1 MRIGL
6 GSVMVSLQEAM
17 PLEKKSC
24 REAKNFYTKKR
35 KMGEGEEREEG
46 LFVKEMK
53 VEKEAIELTLD
64 VPLPL
69 DWQRCLDIKSG
80 EIHFYNTRT
89 QRRTSTD
96 PRLILD
102 PPATAP
108 LSLDLELNLSSRH
121 STPIRPPAPP
131 LEKPKTDHRDVK
143 GLSLLWNS
151 LDAGAGADSDTKE
164 MVAAVCARC
173 HMLVMMSKPAL
184 SCPNCKFVNPPDHSF
199 ST

>member
-1 MRIGL
+1 
-6 GSVMVSLQEAM
+6 MVSLQ
-17 PLEKKSC
+17 
-24 REAKNFYTKKR
+24 KNFFYTKKR
-35 KMGEGEEREEG
+35 KMGGDGEESEG
-46 LFVKEMK
+46 FFAKEMK
-53 VEKEAIELTLD
+53 VEKEEIELTLD

-89 QRRTSTD
+89 QRRTAMD

-108 LSLDLELNLSSRH
+108 LSLDLELNLSSSH
-121 STPIRPPAPP
+121 SPPRRSPRALP
-131 LEKPKTDHRDVK
+131 LEKRPNSHRDIK
-143 GLSLLWNS
+143 GPSLLWTS
-151 LDAGAGADSDTKE
+151 LDADAGADSDTEE
-164 MVAAVCARC
+164 MVAGVCARC